1 MRYIVLT
8 LIVFF
13 HLLPAH
19 TQTPEIRVSEE
30 TATVGATISVPVQ
43 VWQFTDV
50 VSVQFTLQWDPTI
63 IQYLGNEA
71 YGLPGLSEFNFGEPE
86 VDQGRLTFVW
96 FDGQVAG
103 VSLADETTIFALQ
116 FQVLGEA
123 GESSPISFIDAP
135 TPIQIGVIEGI
146 DILEVEG
153 ELIDGAVTIES
164 ETEPLDVSVSTV
176 DNNCFGESQGSITP
190 SVGGGVTPY
199 EFNWTGPNGFTST
212 ANQLDNLASGDYELT
227 VTDQA
232 GEVFTMV
239 YTISSPPPL
248 QVSNSSVQ
256 DSDCDTNTG
265 SIEIEADGG
274 TPPYQYDFGTGFSTN
289 NLATNLMGDSYT
301 ITIQDNLGC
310 ELDTLVEVAQ
320 ANAPTVSLGED
331 ISLCPGETATILA
344 EASADVSFNWLQD
357 GQVLGNTTANLEVD
371 QAGTYEVVV
380 TNMEGC
386 TASDALQLTVA
397 SIPELDLGPDT
408 SICPKI
414 AYFLI
419 ADGSFATYEWTLD
432 GQNTGSDDPEL
443 AVSIDGTYT
452 LTATSD
458 EGCVLSDTVLIEL
471 IQFPTSAGPDTTI
484 VAGEPLELIA
494 TGGTTYQWA
503 GAIDFSCT
511 DCPNPLVMP
520 LSTTTVSVDIVSPES
535 CVLTETL
542 NIQVE
547 EAPELDV
554 NIVNFLS
561 PNGDGKNDVL
571 FFRGLDNYPAN
582 QLSVFNRWGDLLFS
596 KPNYQQ
602 DGLYWD
608 ATFNGQLLPAGVY
621 YYVLQVGTTAAPIKS
636 SLTIVHP

>member
-1 MRYIVLT
+1 
-8 LIVFF
+8 
-13 HLLPAH
+13 
-19 TQTPEIRVSEE
+19 
-30 TATVGATISVPVQ
+30 
-43 VWQFTDV
+43 
-50 VSVQFTLQWDPTI
+50 TLQWDPTI

-344 EASADVSFNWLQD
+344 EASADVSFNWFQD

-397 SIPELDLGPDT
+397 SIPELDLGPDI

-452 LTATSD
+452 LTTTSD

-636 SLTIVHP
+636 SLTVVHP